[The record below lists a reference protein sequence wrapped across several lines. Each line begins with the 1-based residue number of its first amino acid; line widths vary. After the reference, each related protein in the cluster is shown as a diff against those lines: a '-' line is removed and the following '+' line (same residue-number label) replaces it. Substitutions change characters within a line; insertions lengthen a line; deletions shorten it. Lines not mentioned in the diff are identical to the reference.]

1 MRSSSK
7 KKILFHFTLENKAV
21 KNWVSDQTWCDTAFW
36 EKLLRHHYEQHQ
48 EDVAKS
54 MGKGKRVRK
63 QVNYGDGAEAPARN
77 QDDGE
82 WQDDMSYNSDFS
94 TPSDDDMDDDNY
106 DQVGPNNASLAGFLL
121 VKNKNKQIPC

>member
-1 MRSSSK
+1 MFSA
-7 KKILFHFTLENKAV
+7 T
-21 KNWVSDQTWCDTAFW
+21 
-36 EKLLRHHYEQHQ
+36 EQHQ

-106 DQVGPNNASLAGFLL
+106 DQVCPTTHFILFLG
-121 VKNKNKQIPC
+121 KNDSVIVPGWKRRLNC

>member
-1 MRSSSK
+1 M
-7 KKILFHFTLENKAV
+7 IHFTLENQAV

-106 DQVGPNNASLAGFLL
+106 DQVGPTKHLSHVFLG
-121 VKNKNKQIPC
+121 KK